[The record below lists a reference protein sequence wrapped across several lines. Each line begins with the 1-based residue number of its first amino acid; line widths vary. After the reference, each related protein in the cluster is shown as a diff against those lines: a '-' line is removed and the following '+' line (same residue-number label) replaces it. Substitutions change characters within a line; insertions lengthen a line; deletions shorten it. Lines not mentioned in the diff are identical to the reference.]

1 MDRPTALITG
11 GNAGIG
17 KAAARQLL
25 ERGWEVVITSRR
37 PRAGEATVDALQ
49 RHGPV
54 SWQPLDLAR
63 LDSVRECA
71 ARLAADRGRLDVLI
85 NNAGTVRS
93 RRELSP
99 DGFEV
104 TFQTNHL
111 GPFLLT
117 HLLRPALAA
126 SDAPRIVN
134 VGSAMHQRSHGL
146 DFDDLQMARG
156 YGPLRAY
163 ADTKLANVY
172 FTQELARRWPEV
184 VSNAVHPGGVRTELG
199 GGGELRP
206 PGRWVWWFMKRFL
219 RSPAS
224 GAAPVVRLAADDLE
238 GATGAYFH
246 RFKRPALRGPAA
258 DDAAARRLWEASE
271 SLLGI

>member
-1 MDRPTALITG
+1 MERPTALITG

-25 ERGWEVVITSRR
+25 ERGWEVVITARR
-37 PRAGEATVDALQ
+37 PAAGEATVAALR
-49 RHGPV
+49 RHGPI

-71 ARLAADRGRLDVLI
+71 ARLTADRGRIDVLI

-99 DGFEV
+99 DGFEL

-117 HLLRPALAA
+117 HLLRPALEAA
-126 SDAPRIVN
+126 EAPRIVN
-134 VGSAMHQRSHGL
+134 VSSTMHRRSRGL
-146 DFDDLQMARG
+146 DFGDLQMERG
-156 YGPLRAY
+156 YGPVRAY

-172 FTQELARRWPEV
+172 FTRELARRWPGI
-184 VSNAVHPGGVRTELG
+184 VSTAVHPGGVRTELG
-199 GGGELRP
+199 GGGELRA
-206 PGRWVWWFMKRFL
+206 PGRWVWWLMQRFL
-219 RSPAS
+219 RSPGS

-238 GATGAYFH
+238 GANGAYFH
-246 RFKRPALRGPAA
+246 RFKRPALLGPAA

-271 SLLGI
+271 SLLGM